1 MSKRNDALA
10 TTSQHPWG
18 LPAPRAPM
26 PTMSIDV
33 IFDLEEEAKPSSSHV
48 TEESGVRIR
57 TWCSED

>member
-10 TTSQHPWG
+10 KTTQHPWG
-18 LPAPRAPM
+18 LPPPRAPM

-33 IFDLEEEAKPSSSHV
+33 DFDLEEDKAASNRGV